1 MLPSGAAGKSY
12 IKEVTRL
19 MKLWIN
25 DTLLR
30 KIVCLHKYY
39 RNHLN
44 SQTSQNKKIIM
55 LLSKEDKSYER
66 KGKLKSCIT
75 KDKQTVQKRLK
86 SLIVVWQSAV
96 ITISD
101 QSWWSAVITNNI
113 SNGISLLTDATLQ
126 LLKQNRPEFRQSL
139 PEVLIEGPI
148 RQIHSAVY
156 DDINRSL
163 ILKAAT
169 LMKKDQNDLVLMQMD
184 GTEF

>member
-44 SQTSQNKKIIM
+44 KKIIM

-86 SLIVVWQSAV
+86 SLDSSM
-96 ITISD
+96 TISGNND
-101 QSWWSAVITNNI
+101 QRSILMISGNN
-113 SNGISLLTDATLQ
+113 
-126 LLKQNRPEFRQSL
+126 E
-139 PEVLIEGPI
+139 
-148 RQIHSAVY
+148 
-156 DDINRSL
+156 
-163 ILKAAT
+163 
-169 LMKKDQNDLVLMQMD
+169 
-184 GTEF
+184 

>member
-75 KDKQTVQKRLK
+75 KDKQYRNDW
-86 SLIVVWQSAV
+86 SHLIVVWQSAV

-184 GTEF
+184 RTEF